1 MRVQG
6 PEVCEGARL
15 RLAAFGMATVKRLY
29 EHWNKGDGKELVAD
43 VVCDTGE
50 LLHLSMSYAAQRLVA

>member
-1 MRVQG
+1 
-6 PEVCEGARL
+6 
-15 RLAAFGMATVKRLY
+15 MATVKRLY